1 MEENNNQPT
10 KPTRKSNATW
20 DKVKAMW
27 QYYRGWKWL
36 IFIGLTFALLLS
48 SYSVLIAKTT
58 SVATLQE
65 GLMSQTTI
73 YAYDDTSAGTLM
85 AQKGTYVPL
94 EQISPQMRETLVA
107 VEDKRFYEHN
117 GFDTIGIGR
126 AFVRLLINR
135 DTSGGGGSTIT
146 QQLVKNAFL
155 TLDQT
160 FQRKIKEL
168 FLSIEVEKHYTK
180 DQILEMY
187 LNNSYYGNG
196 VWGIEDASQKYF
208 GHPASQLNYNES
220 MVLTGTLKG
229 PSIFNP
235 IDDYEAAIER
245 RNVVAQLM
253 ASDNVISQEDA
264 NAIMA
269 EGIYLYDNYYVED
282 SYTYPYYFDGVI
294 NEAVA
299 VTDIPE
305 DDLLSKGYKIYTN
318 LNPAYQNA
326 IDSSYD
332 NTWIFPDDGT
342 GEPLVQSASVVIDP
356 NTGGIMAVYGGRG
369 DYVYRGFN
377 RATDMNRLPGSTLK
391 PMAVYV
397 PALEKGY
404 NMHSIVPD
412 VVEGHGAN
420 DYAPNNYNNYT
431 EPGGETELYYA
442 LAQSKNTTAVHLM
455 DEIGISES
463 VRKLRQF
470 GINVPQENQDLSLA
484 LGVINPG
491 LSPLQ
496 IANAYSAFANEGIRY
511 ESSFIRRIEDATGR
525 EVYNNESPTKH
536 MVMTSNVAADMTS
549 MMLDT
554 YGGYG
559 TGYGSGPDFGMLAGK
574 TGSTE
579 VAEGNMDTRDRWMVG
594 YTPDFVIVSWSGLDE
609 VDVEGQPSLDELMP
623 TGMGALFNLQ
633 TTGLMNQSPQTP
645 FDVTYASQTQ
655 ESTNIVE
662 NANNW
667 QEQATYFLNDAGE
680 FISEHG
686 GNLLDEVGRIGS
698 NVVEEVS
705 GWIN

>member
-1 MEENNNQPT
+1 MDDEQYEPSREPSRQNNN
-10 KPTRKSNATW
+10 STW
-20 DKVKAMW
+20 EKVKSLW
-27 QYYRGWKWL
+27 QYYRGFKWV

-48 SYSVLIAKTT
+48 SYSVFIAKTT
-58 SVATLQE
+58 SVATLQD
-65 GLMSQTTI
+65 GLMAQTTI
-73 YAYDDTSAGTLM
+73 YDQDDNPAGTLM
-85 AQKGTYVPL
+85 AQKGTYIPL
-94 EQISPQMRETLVA
+94 EQISPQMRESIVA
-107 VEDKRFYEHN
+107 VEDKRFYEHS

-135 DTSGGGGSTIT
+135 DTIGGGGSTIT

-155 TLDQT
+155 SLDQT
-160 FQRKIKEL
+160 FQRKLKEL
-168 FLSIEVEKHYTK
+168 FLAIEVEKHYTK

-208 GHPASQLNYNES
+208 GHSASQLDYNES

-235 IDDYEAAIER
+235 IDDYEAAIDR
-245 RNVVAQLM
+245 RNVIANLM
-253 ASDNVISQEDA
+253 ASEGVIGQEEADS
-264 NAIMA
+264 IMA

-294 NEAVA
+294 NEATA
-299 VTDIPE
+299 LTNIPE

-318 LNPAYQNA
+318 LNTSYQSVIDDSYANA
-326 IDSSYD
+326 
-332 NTWIFPDDGT
+332 WMFPDDGT
-342 GEPLVQSASVVIDP
+342 GEPLVQSASVVVDP
-356 NTGGIMAVYGGRG
+356 ETGGVMAVYGGRG

-377 RATDMNRLPGSTLK
+377 RATDMYRSPGSTIK
-391 PMAVYV
+391 PLAVYV
-397 PALEKGY
+397 SALENGY

-412 VVEGHGAN
+412 IVQGYGAD
-420 DYAPNNYNNYT
+420 DYAPENYNHYT

-463 VRKLRQF
+463 VRKLKQF
-470 GINVPQENQDLSLA
+470 GIEVPQVDQQLTMA
-484 LGVINPG
+484 LGAFSQGVT
-491 LSPLQ
+491 PLQ
-496 IANAYSAFANEGIRY
+496 LANAYSAFANEGIRH
-511 ESSFIRRIEDATGR
+511 ESYFIRRIEDASGR
-525 EVYNNESPTKH
+525 VVYDNEDTAKH

-559 TGYGSGPDFGMLAGK
+559 TGYGSGPDYGLLAGK

-609 VDVEGQPSLDELMP
+609 IGDTSLDELMP
-623 TGMGALFNLQ
+623 SGMGALFNVQ
-633 TTGLMNQSPQTP
+633 TTGLMNQSPQTQ
-645 FDVTYASQTQ
+645 FDVTYASQT
-655 ESTNIVE
+655 EANTNIVE
-662 NANNW
+662 NSNNW
-667 QEQATYFLNDAGE
+667 QEQATYFLNDASE
-680 FISEHG
+680 FITEHG
-686 GNLLDEVGRIGS
+686 GNLLNEIGRIGS